1 MPSIVSSLM
10 PQHPAQAVIASCD
23 ETRQGR
29 KAVQPK
35 VIEIKEKFTGVN
47 AIPEV

>member
-1 MPSIVSSLM
+1 M
-10 PQHPAQAVIASCD
+10 PQHPAQAVTCE